1 MRCRSIACVATVIL
15 MSAPHMAV
23 AQAVIQADRAVIQP
37 QIYRDGPTINGCGQR
52 VVLMSVVSEREAYI
66 ADFSISVRADQ
77 KERNIWAMTKAG
89 ISRQDPRK
97 NIEKRTTVPI
107 KSFFFSS
114 PDGAAAVA
122 PIKFIP
128 AETAGFLLGIGRDDT
143 GPAAELMLKMRA
155 GERSQFGIHLKTESV
170 ARVYSY
176 TPEIDPADAQD
187 FDACMKGF
195 MTLITRLQQEL
206 EQASDAQ

>member
-1 MRCRSIACVATVIL
+1 MAKRLIRTLGALALGAC
-15 MSAPHMAV
+15 APPLA

-52 VVLMSVVSEREAYI
+52 IVLMSVVSEKEAYI
-66 ADFSISVRADQ
+66 ADFSISVRADMAKQ
-77 KERNIWAMTKAG
+77 NIWAMSKGG
-89 ISRQDPRK
+89 ISKQDPGK
-97 NIEKRTTVPI
+97 DIETRTTVPI

-114 PDGAAAVA
+114 PDGAVA
-122 PIKFIP
+122 IAPAKFIP

-155 GERSQFGIHLKTESV
+155 GQRTQFGIHLKSESV

-195 MTLITRLQQEL
+195 MSLIGRLQKEL
-206 EQASDAQ
+206 ERDSR